1 MTSTNCN
8 SNVDAARQWSLDAL
22 YKGFDDEAYVKDCE
36 KFSQLID
43 EYIAALEPI
52 ERGERTFD
60 VKALCEFIK
69 REEELWL
76 IGKDLH
82 EFTYLRSAVDAGDK
96 RALSA
101 TGRWRARASSSA
113 AAQRV
118 LSSPRKISP
127 HLPFSLTIVL

>member
-8 SNVDAARQWSLDAL
+8 SNVETSRQWSLDAL

-36 KFSQLID
+36 RFSQLID
-43 EYIAALEPI
+43 EYIAALAPI

-60 VKALCEFIK
+60 VKALCEFLK

-96 RALSA
+96 QALSA
-101 TGRWRARASSSA
+101 MAALRKGYGKMAR
-113 AAQRV
+113 
-118 LSSPRKISP
+118 P
-127 HLPFSLTIVL
+127 SLFVRR

>member
-8 SNVDAARQWSLDAL
+8 SNVDTSRQWSLDAL
-22 YKGFDDEAYVKDCE
+22 YKGFDDKAYVKDCE

-43 EYIAALEPI
+43 EYIAALAPI

-60 VKALCEFIK
+60 VKALCEFLK

-101 TGRWRARASSSA
+101 MAALRKGLREDGAPESLRSSL
-113 AAQRV
+113 RGW
-118 LSSPRKISP
+118 P
-127 HLPFSLTIVL
+127 

>member
-8 SNVDAARQWSLDAL
+8 SNVDTSRQWSLDAL

-43 EYIAALEPI
+43 EYIAALAPI

-60 VKALCEFIK
+60 VKALCEFLK

-101 TGRWRARASSSA
+101 MGLP
-113 AAQRV
+113 AQR
-118 LSSPRKISP
+118 LWEDGAPESLRSSLHGGS
-127 HLPFSLTIVL
+127 